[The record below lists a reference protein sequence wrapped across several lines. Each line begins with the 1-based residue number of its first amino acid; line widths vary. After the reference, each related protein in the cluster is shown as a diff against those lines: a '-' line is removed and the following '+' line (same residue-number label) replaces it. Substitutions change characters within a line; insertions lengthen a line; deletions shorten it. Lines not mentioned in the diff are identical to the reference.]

1 MSGSGF
7 QYAARAEADP
17 AAVPGVASPA
27 RMYDY
32 WLGGKDNF
40 EADRAAARKVQAAIP
55 HAPEAA
61 QQNRAFLGRAVTYL
75 ARDRGIRQFL
85 DIGSGL
91 PTRRNVH
98 EIALQVSDGCR
109 VAYVDNDLVA
119 LAHARALLATSA
131 GVTVIAGDL
140 RDPKP
145 VLGEAGRLLDFSQ
158 PVAVLLLAVLHFI
171 RDEEDPYGAVGVLK
185 DAMAPGS
192 AIAVSHITADGIGTE
207 QSLAA
212 QQVYQGASAPAV
224 PRTKNEV
231 TRFFDGLTLAVPG
244 VTDIGD
250 WPAPPGKPGE
260 PGLPL
265 SLYGGVGLK
274 PKQAPARPGVSPV
287 GVANPR

>member
-1 MSGSGF
+1 VSGSGF
-7 QYAARAEADP
+7 QYAARAEAGP
-17 AAVPGVASPA
+17 AGVPGVASPA

-55 HAPEAA
+55 HAAQAA
-61 QQNRAFLGRAVTYL
+61 QQNRAFLGRVVTYL
-75 ARDRGIRQFL
+75 ARDQGIRQFL

-98 EIALQVSDGCR
+98 EIALGADDGCR
-109 VAYVDNDLVA
+109 VAYVDNDPVA

-140 RDPKP
+140 RDPGP
-145 VLGEAGRLLDFSQ
+145 ILADAAGLLDLSQ

-171 RDEEDPYGAVGVLK
+171 RDTEDPYWAVTVLK
-185 DAMAPGS
+185 DALAPGS

-207 QSLAA
+207 PSLAA
-212 QQVYQGASAPAV
+212 QQVYEGASAPAV
-224 PRTKNEV
+224 PRTKDEV
-231 TRFFDGLTLAVPG
+231 IRFFDGLTIAIPG

-250 WPAPPGKPGE
+250 WPAPPGKPEE

-265 SLYGGVGLK
+265 RLYGGVGLK
-274 PKQAPARPGVSPV
+274 PK
-287 GVANPR
+287 

>member
-17 AAVPGVASPA
+17 ATVQGVASPA

-32 WLGGKDNF
+32 WLGGKDHF
-40 EADRAAARKVQAAIP
+40 AVDRAAAAEVTKHIP
-55 HAPEAA
+55 HAAQAA
-61 QQNRAFLGRAVTYL
+61 QQNRAFLGRVVTYL
-75 ARDRGIRQFL
+75 ARDLGIRQFL

-98 EIALQVSDGCR
+98 EIALGTDDGCR

-119 LAHARALLATSA
+119 LAHARALLATSE

-140 RDPKP
+140 RDPGP
-145 VLGEAGRLLDFSQ
+145 ILGWAGETMLDFSQ
-158 PVAVLLLAVLHFI
+158 PVAVLLLAVLHFVP
-171 RDEEDPYGAVGVLK
+171 DSDKPYAAVDVLK
-185 DAMAPGS
+185 DALAPGS
-192 AIAVSHITADGIGTE
+192 ALAVSHITADGIGTE

-212 QQVYQGASAPAV
+212 QQVYQEGASAPAV
-224 PRTKNEV
+224 PRTKAEV
-231 TRFFDGLTLAVPG
+231 TRFFDGLTLAIPG

-250 WPAPPGKPGE
+250 WPWPPEK

-274 PKQAPARPGVSPV
+274 PR
-287 GVANPR
+287 

>member
-17 AAVPGVASPA
+17 AAMPGVASPA

-40 EADRAAARKVQAAIP
+40 AVDRAAARKVQVAIP
-55 HAPEAA
+55 HAPMAA
-61 QQNRAFLGRAVTYL
+61 RQNRAFLGRVVTYL
-75 ARDRGIRQFL
+75 AGQGIRQFL

-91 PTRRNVH
+91 PARRNVH
-98 EIALQVSDGCR
+98 EIALGISDGCR

-119 LAHARALLATSA
+119 LAHARALLATSD

-140 RDPKP
+140 RDPGP
-145 VLGEAGRLLDFSQ
+145 VLAGAAGLLDFSQ

-171 RDEEDPYGAVGVLK
+171 REEEGPYGAVSVLK

-192 AIAVSHITADGIGTE
+192 AMAVSHITADGIGTE

-212 QQVYQGASAPAV
+212 QQVYQGASAPVV
-224 PRTKNEV
+224 PRAKAEV

-250 WPAPPGKPGE
+250 WPAPPGKPEE
-260 PGLPL
+260 PALPL

-274 PKQAPARPGVSPV
+274 PEQAPAQPGVNPA
-287 GVANPR
+287 GVASPR